1 MDRGRETYAPFPF
14 LLVRLC
20 KGPPRL
26 AESKFR
32 GFFQYFVS
40 SAVRQFA
47 QGRGSGTLPPSRGVS
62 WPGGSLGPGGYC
74 LEKVVLS
81 NPTRLGT
88 REPQPPWPG
97 GPEATMPTAGPTTGI
112 WQVPWPS
119 HPCIFTHPGGSR
131 ADGEEHRDWVRRPAS
146 KPDGA
151 STSHVT
157 LSLSFLNCKRTEPS
171 CLCRE
176 VGPAHMR
183 W

>member
-1 MDRGRETYAPFPF
+1 MSRFSKHMQKILESYHLVDYPLGPLPGHPAHTPVVDRGRETYAPFPF

-88 REPQPPWPG
+88 QEPQPPWPRG
-97 GPEATMPTAGPTTGI
+97 ARGHNAHSGTYNWHLAGAMALSPMYLHP
-112 WQVPWPS
+112 PWRE
-119 HPCIFTHPGGSR
+119 PG
-131 ADGEEHRDWVRRPAS
+131 
-146 KPDGA
+146 
-151 STSHVT
+151 
-157 LSLSFLNCKRTEPS
+157 
-171 CLCRE
+171 
-176 VGPAHMR
+176 
-183 W
+183 